1 MHVINFQMMVAKYN
15 LYSFLQNISVAKYKL
30 NSLYSH
36 IPLQL
41 ISPIPSQ
48 KRFVLL
54 PQISQH
60 PFKQSGECDLF
71 WPWALRISDVGP
83 FWIFA
88 FFVFEY
94 LSHSFFFCIDDRGRH
109 LFQAMWLQDSN
120 VSIILSLIDT
130 WIRQPTN
137 LHCTYNMNTKQPSL
151 GD

>member
-15 LYSFLQNISVAKYKL
+15 LHIFLQYISVAKYKL

-36 IPLQL
+36 ISLQL

-48 KRFVLL
+48 KRSVFLL
-54 PQISQH
+54 QISQH

-71 WPWALRISDVGP
+71 WLWALRISDMGP

-94 LSHSFFFCIDDRGRH
+94 LSHSFFFCIDDSEVLNSSFFLGT
-109 LFQAMWLQDSN
+109 LYYDSQYF
-120 VSIILSLIDT
+120 LAFYTLIQNP
-130 WIRQPTN
+130 IRQAVFP
-137 LHCTYNMNTKQPSL
+137 
-151 GD
+151 